1 MAAGKTQA
9 ARRFRSMTDE
19 PNFPMEQSEADERFA
34 ARLADD
40 LGRILGTG
48 IIIDDLDLGATDEGP
63 ARIRVLC
70 LFDGG
75 AETLEAEGETRLEA
89 YDRLIRAAAEMRLAI
104 ATRRMIAP
112 I

>member
-1 MAAGKTQA
+1 
-9 ARRFRSMTDE
+9 MTDE
-19 PNFPMEQSEADERFA
+19 PQQASEADERFA
-34 ARLADD
+34 ERLAED

-48 IIIDDLDLGATDEGP
+48 ILIDELDLGPTDDSP

-75 AETLEAEGETRLEA
+75 TETLEAEGATRLEA
-89 YDRLIRAAAEMRLAI
+89 SERLVRAAAELRLALVS
-104 ATRRMIAP
+104 RRMIAP

>member
-1 MAAGKTQA
+1 V
-9 ARRFRSMTDE
+9 TDDE
-19 PNFPMEQSEADERFA
+19 TRLSEADERFA
-34 ARLADD
+34 ERIADD

-48 IIIDDLDLGATDEGP
+48 IVIDELDLGPEDGP

-75 AETLEAEGETRLEA
+75 AETLEAAGETRLEA
-89 YDRLIRAAAEMRLAI
+89 YNRLVMAAAELRLAL
-104 ATRRMIAP
+104 ATRAMIAP

>member
-1 MAAGKTQA
+1 M
-9 ARRFRSMTDE
+9 
-19 PNFPMEQSEADERFA
+19 SEADERYA
-34 ARLADD
+34 ARLAED

-48 IIIDDLDLGATDEGP
+48 ILIEELDLGPAEDGP

-75 AETLEAEGETRLEA
+75 AEALEAEGETRLEA
-89 YDRLIRAAAEMRLAI
+89 HNRLVRAAAEMRLAI
-104 ATRRMIAP
+104 ASRRMIAP

>member
-1 MAAGKTQA
+1 M
-9 ARRFRSMTDE
+9 SDE
-19 PNFPMEQSEADERFA
+19 PREMSEADERYA
-34 ARLADD
+34 ARLAED

-48 IIIDDLDLGATDEGP
+48 ILIEELDLGPAEDGP

-75 AETLEAEGETRLEA
+75 AEALEAEGETRLEA
-89 YDRLIRAAAEMRLAI
+89 HNRLVRAAAEMRLAI
-104 ATRRMIAP
+104 ASRRMIAP

>member
-1 MAAGKTQA
+1 MN
-9 ARRFRSMTDE
+9 DE
-19 PNFPMEQSEADERFA
+19 LPALQTEADERFA
-34 ARLADD
+34 ARLAED

-48 IIIDDLDLGATDEGP
+48 ILIQDLDLGPADDGP

-75 AETLEAEGETRLEA
+75 AETLEASGETRLEA
-89 YDRLIRAAAEMRLAI
+89 YNRLVFAAAEMRLAI

-112 I
+112 T

>member
-1 MAAGKTQA
+1 MSEEPAA
-9 ARRFRSMTDE
+9 
-19 PNFPMEQSEADERFA
+19 SEAEERFA
-34 ARLADD
+34 ARLVED

-48 IIIDDLDLGATDEGP
+48 ILIEELDLGDDARGP

-75 AETLEAEGETRLEA
+75 GETLESQGETALEA
-89 YDRLIRAAAEMRLAI
+89 YNRLIGAAAEMRLAI

-112 I
+112 T